1 MDAITRINTNQR
13 SDTVDTAGALIE
25 ALIMFGPE
33 YARADV
39 PKALFMITDSP
50 SNVNSDFLAD
60 QKEVLE
66 SEGVDVFAIGIGIS
80 DKSELETIATNPRNV
95 HTVTRFSDLSTLTN
109 VLRRDV
115 RSCKLIYYL
124 YNSYKALSMFQS
136 ILLSQR
142 QSINHD
148 NALYISNYYFYFI
161 EGNNTF

>member
-1 MDAITRINTNQR
+1 
-13 SDTVDTAGALIE
+13 
-25 ALIMFGPE
+25 MFGPE

-80 DKSELETIATNPRNV
+80 DKSELETIATDPRNV

-115 RSCKLIYYL
+115 RSCKFIYYL
-124 YNSYKALSMFQS
+124 
-136 ILLSQR
+136 
-142 QSINHD
+142 
-148 NALYISNYYFYFI
+148 
-161 EGNNTF
+161 